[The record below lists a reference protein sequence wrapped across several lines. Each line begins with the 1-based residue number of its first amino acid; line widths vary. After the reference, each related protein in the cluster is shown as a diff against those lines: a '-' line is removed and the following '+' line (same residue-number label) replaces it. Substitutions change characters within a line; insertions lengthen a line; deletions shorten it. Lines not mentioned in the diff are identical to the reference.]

1 MWLSRQMPRK
11 VDLSA
16 SAILKILVLASVA
29 VSLLWLV
36 GVDRGAMMMLLGSL
50 VFALTTFV
58 CYLIDPV
65 GGTESAKRGYFVG
78 GLSALVWVPF
88 VVVQAWIQ
96 KGDGSSLRSIWLSV
110 LFIPFLVL
118 FALFGAALGLMV
130 SVIGGLL
137 LRTIGA
143 VVRAVLMPTQSSKNK
158 VKSNGPGLSL
168 IDEPLL

>member
-1 MWLSRQMPRK
+1 LCLSHQMQRR

-36 GVDRGAMMMLLGSL
+36 RVDRGAMMMLLGSL
-50 VFALTTFV
+50 VFALAAFV

-65 GGTESAKRGYFVG
+65 GGTESAKRGYVVG
-78 GLSALVWVPF
+78 GLSALVWVPC

-96 KGDGSSLRSIWLSV
+96 RGDGSSPRSIWLPV
-110 LFIPFLVL
+110 LFIPILL
-118 FALFGAALGLMV
+118 ICASFGAAVGSMV
-130 SVIGGLL
+130 SVIGGLV

-143 VVRAVLMPTQSSKNK
+143 VVRAVLMPAQSSKNK
-158 VKSNGPGLSL
+158 VKSNGPGPSL
-168 IDEPLL
+168 IDEPLF

>member
-1 MWLSRQMPRK
+1 VWLSRQMQKR

-36 GVDRGAMMMLLGSL
+36 GVDRGAMMMLLGTL

-65 GGTESAKRGYFVG
+65 GGTESAKRGYIVG

-88 VVVQAWIQ
+88 VVVQTWIQ
-96 KGDGSSLRSIWLSV
+96 KGDGSSPRSIWLQV

-118 FALFGAALGLMV
+118 CALFGAAVGLMV
-130 SVIGGLL
+130 SVIGGLV

-143 VVRAVLMPTQSSKNK
+143 VVRAVLMPTQSSNNK